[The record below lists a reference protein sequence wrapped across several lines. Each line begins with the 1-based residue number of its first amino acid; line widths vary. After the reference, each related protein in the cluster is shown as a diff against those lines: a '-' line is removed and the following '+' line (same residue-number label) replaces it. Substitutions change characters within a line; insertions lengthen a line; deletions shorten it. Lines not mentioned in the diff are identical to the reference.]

1 MKKMLAFWLL
11 AVALLLS
18 ANAPARAVKDADV
31 KDAIDRGVAA
41 LRRMQGPN
49 GGWPHQDIGA
59 TALGGLTLLECGAKP
74 DDEAVQ
80 LAADNVRR
88 SSVAM
93 THTYSIALSIFF
105 LDRLGDPG
113 DVPLIES
120 LMVRLL
126 AGQGRDGGWTY
137 NCPSISATE
146 VRRLEGKL
154 KERKELVGRRE
165 PPKPREGKRTIK
177 DLPQEIR
184 DQLDRIE
191 RGGALGS
198 GPPDAR
204 PGVPP
209 GAPPGVQPGIRPR
222 VPPVS
227 GVPVPP
233 AAPPPGFAPGA
244 DLLPQSA
251 SDNSNTQF
259 ASLALWVG
267 RRHGLPVEKALTR
280 LDQRFR
286 GSQLAD
292 GGWAYNGMPLGPSA
306 AAVGMVG
313 PGATASMTCAGLLA
327 LAIVDGATLELIK
340 ERKPEGKTLP
350 DISKDKNLMKALE
363 SLGAVIG
370 NPQNLHLNPMDR
382 FRPREEGRVG
392 GRTYY
397 FLWSLERAAVALGLD
412 TIGKKDWYSWGAEI
426 LLANQGPDGSWQGDY
441 GTCGADTCFALL
453 FLRRANLARD
463 LTAHLK
469 GQAKD
474 PGVRELRGVTL
485 DPRRPPRKMASGIET
500 KDSKPVSKPDAA
512 ALPVDPESARLTK
525 DLVKETGARQLE
537 LLDEMQKGKGPRYTE
552 ALAAAIPKLEGKARS
567 KARDALAERL
577 TRMKDDTLAAYLQD
591 EDAEI
596 RRAAA
601 LACAMKDSKSLT
613 PNVIELVR
621 DHDMVVVRAAH
632 AALKEMTGQDF
643 GPAANA
649 SREDRDQAARKW
661 LQWWGKKK
669 K

>member
-11 AVALLLS
+11 ATAVLLS

-49 GGWPHQDIGA
+49 GSWPHAEVGA

-88 SSVAM
+88 TSVAL
-93 THTYSIALSIFF
+93 THTYSIALSILF
-105 LDRLGDPG
+105 LDRLGDPL

-126 AGQGRDGGWTY
+126 AGQGRQGGWTY
-137 NCPSISATE
+137 RCPSISATE

-165 PPKPREGKRTIK
+165 LPKPREGKRTIK

-184 DQLDRIE
+184 EQLDRIE
-191 RGGALGS
+191 RGGAL
-198 GPPDAR
+198 
-204 PGVPP
+204 PGGGAP
-209 GAPPGVQPGIRPR
+209 GAPPGVPGGFPR
-222 VPPVS
+222 SGAPPGVPPV
-227 GVPVPP
+227 
-233 AAPPPGFAPGA
+233 APPPGVPPGNGEMPIMDMA
-244 DLLPQSA
+244 A
-251 SDNSNTQF
+251 DNSNTQF
-259 ASLALWVG
+259 GALALWVG
-267 RRHGLPVEKALTR
+267 RRHGLPVERALTR

-286 GSQLAD
+286 ASQLAD
-292 GGWAYNGMPLGPSA
+292 GGWSYNFAPIGPSA
-306 AAVGMVG
+306 PPGGMFG
-313 PGATASMTCAGLLA
+313 PAGSTASMTCAGLLS

-350 DISKDKNLMKALE
+350 DISKDKNLMKGLE
-363 SLGAVIG
+363 ALGAVIG
-370 NPQNLHLNPMDR
+370 NPQNLRLSPMDG
-382 FRPREEGRVG
+382 FRPREGRVG

-397 FLWSLERAAVALGLD
+397 FLWSLERVAVAFGLD
-412 TIGKKDWYSWGAEI
+412 TIGKKDWYAWGAEI
-426 LLANQGPDGSWQGDY
+426 LLANQERDGSWHGDY
-441 GTCGADTCFALL
+441 GDCGADTCFALL
-453 FLRRANLARD
+453 FLRRVNLARD

-474 PGVRELRGVTL
+474 PGSRELRGVTL
-485 DPRRPPRKMASGIET
+485 DPRRPPRKMTSGIET
-500 KDSKPVSKPDAA
+500 KDAKPVSKPDADA
-512 ALPVDPESARLTK
+512 RPADPESVRLTK
-525 DLVKETGARQLE
+525 DLVKEKGARQLE

-552 ALAAAIPKLEGKARS
+552 ALAAAIPRLEGQSRRKARE
-567 KARDALAERL
+567 ALADRL

-613 PNVIELVR
+613 PNVIALLR

-649 SREDRDQAARKW
+649 SREDRDQATLKW

>member
-11 AVALLLS
+11 AAALLLS

-31 KDAIDRGVAA
+31 KGAIDRGVAA

-49 GGWPHQDIGA
+49 GLWIHPEVGA

-80 LAADNVRR
+80 RAADQVRR
-88 SSVAM
+88 TSVAL
-93 THTYSIALSIFF
+93 THTYSIALSIVF
-105 LDRLGDPG
+105 LDRLGDPL

-126 AGQGRDGGWTY
+126 AGQGSHGGWTY
-137 NCPSISATE
+137 QCPSISATE
-146 VRRLEGKL
+146 VRRLEDKL

-184 DQLDRIE
+184 EQLERIE
-191 RGGALGS
+191 RGGAL
-198 GPPDAR
+198 PAT
-204 PGVPP
+204 PP
-209 GAPPGVQPGIRPR
+209 GAPPGVPGGVPR
-222 VPPVS
+222 S
-227 GVPVPP
+227 GVPPGGAPAVPP
-233 AAPPPGFAPGA
+233 GGVPPGGDGGLIITA
-244 DLLPQSA
+244 SA
-251 SDNSNTQF
+251 ADNSNTQF
-259 ASLALWVG
+259 AALALWVG
-267 RRHGLPVEKALTR
+267 RRHGLPVERALTR

-286 GSQLAD
+286 TSQLAD
-292 GGWAYNGMPLGPSA
+292 GGWPYHVMPIALGAPA
-306 AAVGMVG
+306 GRMYG
-313 PGATASMTCAGLLA
+313 PGSSASMTCAGLLA

-363 SLGAVIG
+363 ALGAVIG
-370 NPQNLHLNPMDR
+370 NPQNLRFSPMDQ

-397 FLWSLERAAVALGLD
+397 FLWSLERVGVALGLD
-412 TIGKKDWYSWGAEI
+412 TFGKKDWYAWGAEI
-426 LLANQGPDGSWQGDY
+426 LLANQEADGSWRGDY
-441 GTCGADTCFALL
+441 ANCGADTCFALL
-453 FLRRANLARD
+453 FLRRVNLARD

-474 PGVRELRGVTL
+474 PGSRELRGVIL
-485 DPRRPPRKMASGIET
+485 DPRRPPPRKMASGIET
-500 KDSKPVSKPDAA
+500 KDAKPVSKPDADA
-512 ALPVDPESARLTK
+512 RPADPESLRLTK
-525 DLVKETGARQLE
+525 DLVKEKGARQLE
-537 LLDEMQKGKGPRYTE
+537 LLDEMQQGKGPRYTE
-552 ALAAAIPKLEGKARS
+552 ALAAAIPKLEGKARG

-577 TRMKDDTLAAYLQD
+577 TRMKDNTLAAYLQD

-613 PNVIELVR
+613 PNVIALLR
-621 DHDMVVVRAAH
+621 DHEMVVVRAAH

-643 GPAANA
+643 GPTANA
-649 SREDRDQAARKW
+649 SREDRDQATLKW